1 MRRVSPPCS
10 DIEDFDDAD
19 DGLLPSRG
27 ANSPHSAKTTERDT
41 HGHTD
46 TFLVSSAS
54 TSRGFLHPALEAAEL
69 RLKTPPVHLAGMPPV
84 KPRVTANDDPEAPPA
99 RPSSSRRARLLPT
112 PIATPFTSPAVDHRV
127 RQRPERT
134 RTPSP
139 TQQLHT
145 LRGRSE
151 VYPRVLAAA
160 AAMRRPRSVDVASD
174 RSPRVAIAEVAATP
188 TPTVRK
194 MTPSAA
200 VPAARVS
207 KRNPNRYR
215 PRDLP
220 IADDPT
226 VPPGI
231 AGLQQTPE
239 AQRRGARPLPSFDVC
254 MCLSPENGER
264 VNAAMLTPVHPAR
277 GAHPRPVPAFNGTDP
292 TLESLLPAEV
302 LHFAQRRVSRRKVFS
317 RWRVRFLAHRL
328 AAHMRNRRLRSVLV
342 RWNGAAA
349 QVRVAREQ
357 CQWHVAK
364 RCVCAWSQRLEARR
378 ELHRADALSLQFLKR
393 RALRTWNG
401 ALRQRGDLSGGGPRG
416 GPVPCHHRV
425 PLVAAEGLRGGPDAQ
440 ASSNHLL
447 PSVARDDR
455 VSPSLRRSE
464 HGVRPPLRGVAP
476 CYPAGELARRP
487 RHRRDGGTTAR
498 CLAAALLRSL
508 ARSQRG
514 GTPARRVITT
524 QPIAAR
530 PATTARSVAHVVRQ
544 VHAQAHRAPEGAADE
559 ARRVKKILVSVLYVD
574 VAVAREE
581 MRPCCETTVRCLWSL

>member
-27 ANSPHSAKTTERDT
+27 ANSPHSARTTERDT

-84 KPRVTANDDPEAPPA
+84 KPRGTASDDPEAPPA

-174 RSPRVAIAEVAATP
+174 RSPRVAVAEVAATP

-200 VPAARVS
+200 VSAVRVS

-357 CQWHVAK
+357 CQWHVAR
-364 RCVCAWSQRLEARR
+364 RCVGAWSQRLEARR

-401 ALRQRGDLSGGGPRG
+401 ALRQRGDLLAAGRVADLF
-416 GPVPCHHRV
+416 PVITAFRSWRRKASEAAQMRRRRQIIFFRRWRV
-425 PLVAAEGLRGGPDAQ
+425 MTVCRRVFGVQGTACGRLFAAWRHTTRRA
-440 ASSNHLL
+440 NL
-447 PSVARDDR
+447 PAVRATEAMAARLHGALQRRFFEAWHDFSVAERQR
-455 VSPSLRRSE
+455 EELLQHNQLRLGR
-464 HGVRPPLRGVAP
+464 RRLRGVWLTWCAKFTHKRTV
-476 CYPAGELARRP
+476 RR
-487 RHRRDGGTTAR
+487 RALLMK
-498 CLAAALLRSL
+498 LAA
-508 ARSQRG
+508 
-514 GTPARRVITT
+514 
-524 QPIAAR
+524 
-530 PATTARSVAHVVRQ
+530 
-544 VHAQAHRAPEGAADE
+544 
-559 ARRVKKILVSVLYVD
+559 
-574 VAVAREE
+574 
-581 MRPCCETTVRCLWSL
+581 